1 MDSTTHEPKKV
12 AILGGGVSSITTAL
26 ELTEDPNWKE
36 KYDIT
41 LYQMGWRLGGKGA
54 SGRNQNLGNRIEEHG
69 LHLWFGFYDNAFDL
83 IQRCYKAN
91 NRPLT
96 KPLAT
101 WQEAFKP
108 YDLVVLEDRVDQK
121 WEHWPFKFPRNKQMP
136 GTLEPTPSIW
146 EYFGL
151 TLSHLHGF
159 YEASKEAMDTPL
171 GDKEEDSK
179 QKKGPGG
186 LLSLLLGGIDL
197 FSGNKSKSEKG
208 AKETEQHSLF
218 EGIEEWGEKI
228 GHEIESVRLDIGGK
242 LIYGAMRL
250 VESTI
255 ENNHSGHHNTLL
267 IFIDRILKWLW
278 RKIEHKIEENTTARR
293 LWIAMDFALSNMRGM
308 IKDGVITEGFD
319 VINNIDYRDWIKK
332 HGASEITLDSAPVQA
347 IYGLVFGGY
356 KYYSFEAGTALRG
369 ALRMALTY
377 RGAVYYRMQAGMGDT
392 IFAPAYEVL
401 KKRGVKFEFFH
412 KVLNLNLNTTTK
424 TIDSI
429 QIGVQAT
436 LKDGVEA
443 YNPLYPVRNLPCWP
457 NQPLYDQLEQG
468 AQLLEGKI
476 NLESYWSPWKN
487 VEEKN
492 LVRGKDYDIIVQGI
506 SIGALPVIAKELVD
520 YSDDWKKMVKMVTA
534 TETQAFQLWFHPD
547 VAGMGWP
554 YWMEEKP
561 LSGTYQEPFDTWADM
576 SDLIIRETWP
586 NEHYPNNIA
595 YVCGPVERKGPY
607 QWDFNDPSVPGKALE
622 KVKQNT
628 LAYLKT
634 LSHHLWP
641 NTSPENNPA
650 DFNWDLLIDPAGH
663 KGQARFDQQF
673 FRVNIDPSELYVL
686 SETNSS
692 AHRLKTDQNG
702 FNDFYITGDWID
714 NGFNA
719 GCVEAA
725 VIAGKQTARAITGAD
740 FEIPGEKDLT

>member
-1 MDSTTHEPKKV
+1 MDNTTNQPKKV
-12 AILGGGVSSITTAL
+12 AILGGGVSSVTTAL

-54 SGRNQNLGNRIEEHG
+54 SGRNRQISNRIEEHG

-83 IQRCYKAN
+83 MQRCYKAN
-91 NRPLT
+91 NRPLH

-101 WQEAFKP
+101 WEEAFKP
-108 YDLVVLEDRVDQK
+108 YDLVVLEESVEDK
-121 WEHWPFKFPRNKQMP
+121 WEHWPFKFPRNTDMP
-136 GTLEPTPSIW
+136 GTLAPNPSVW

-151 TLSHLHGF
+151 VLSHLHGF
-159 YEASKEAMDTPL
+159 YESSKEALESPID
-171 GDKEEDSK
+171 DEDDDYK
-179 QKKGPGG
+179 QKGEPHSWLDG
-186 LLSLLLGGIDL
+186 L
-197 FSGNKSKSEKG
+197 
-208 AKETEQHSLF
+208 
-218 EGIEEWGEKI
+218 EELGEKI
-228 GHEIESVRLDIGGK
+228 GKELGSIELDIGGK

-250 VESTI
+250 VEATI
-255 ENNHSGHHNTLL
+255 DNHHAGHHKSLL
-267 IFIDRILKWLW
+267 IFIDRMLKRLW
-278 RKIEHKIEENTTARR
+278 QKIEHKIEGNTTARR

-308 IKDGVITEGFD
+308 IKDHVVTEGFD
-319 VINNIDYRDWIKK
+319 VINNIDYRDWIKS
-332 HGASEITLDSAPVQA
+332 HGASQITLDSAPVQA

-356 KYYSFEAGTALRG
+356 KYYTFEAGTALRG

-436 LKDGVEA
+436 LKEGLTE
-443 YNPLYPVRNLPCWP
+443 YNPLFNVRNLPCWP
-457 NQPLYDQLEQG
+457 SNPLYEQLEQG
-468 AQLLEGKI
+468 DELKGNNPQGKKI

-487 VEEKN
+487 VQEKT
-492 LVRGKDYDIIVQGI
+492 LVRGQDYDIIVQGI

-520 YSDDWKKMVKMVTA
+520 FSSDWQKMVKKVTA
-534 TETQAFQLWFHPD
+534 TETQAFQLWFSPD
-547 VAGMGWP
+547 IAGLGWP
-554 YWMEEKP
+554 YWMEERP

-586 NEHYPNNIA
+586 NDSYPNNIA
-595 YVCGPVERKGPY
+595 YVCGPVERKVPY
-607 QWDFNDPSVPGKALE
+607 KWDFNDHSVPEKALA
-622 KVKQNT
+622 KVKANT

-641 NTSPENNPA
+641 NTSPEHAP
-650 DFNWDLLIDPAGH
+650 DQFNWNLLVDI
-663 KGQARFDQQF
+663 KEQEGQARFDQQF
-673 FRVNIDPSELYVL
+673 FKVNIDPSELYVL

-692 AHRLKTDQNG
+692 ANRLKTDQNG

-725 VIAGKQTARAITGAD
+725 VIAGKQTARAITGGKQ
-740 FEIPGEKDLT
+740 EIPGEKDRVR

>member
-1 MDSTTHEPKKV
+1 MDTPTQAPKKV
-12 AILGGGVSSITTAL
+12 AILVGGVSSITTAL

-54 SGRNQNLGNRIEEHG
+54 SGRNRAKSNRIEEHG

-91 NRPLT
+91 NRPLD

-108 YDLVVLEDRVDQK
+108 YDLVVLEELVGDK
-121 WEHWPFKFPRNKQMP
+121 WEHWPFKFPRNRQMP
-136 GTLEPTPSIW
+136 GTLDTVPSVW

-151 TLSHLHGF
+151 ALSHLHSF
-159 YEASKEAMDTPL
+159 YQASKEALDNPIE
-171 GDKEEDSK
+171 DEENDP
-179 QKKGPGG
+179 KKGKREHHSFFDG
-186 LLSLLLGGIDL
+186 L
-197 FSGNKSKSEKG
+197 
-208 AKETEQHSLF
+208 
-218 EGIEEWGEKI
+218 EEWGERI
-228 GHEIESVRLDIGGK
+228 GKELGSIALDIGGK
-242 LIYGAMRL
+242 LIFGAMKL

-255 ENNHSGHHNTLL
+255 DSHHGGHHNTLL
-267 IFIDRILKWLW
+267 IFIDRILRWLW
-278 RKIEHKIEENTTARR
+278 RKIEHKIEENTVARH

-308 IKDGVITEGFD
+308 IKDGVVTEGFD

-332 HGASEITLDSAPVQA
+332 HGASEITLTSAPVQA

-356 KYYSFEAGTALRG
+356 KFYTFEAGTALRG

-392 IFAPAYEVL
+392 IFGPAYEVL
-401 KKRGVKFEFFH
+401 KKRGIKFEFFH

-429 QIGVQAT
+429 DIGVQAT
-436 LKDGVEA
+436 VKAQNE
-443 YNPLYPVRNLPCWP
+443 YNPLFNVRNLPCWP
-457 NQPLYDQLEQG
+457 SNPLYEQLEQG
-468 AQLLEGKI
+468 EELKSQKI

-487 VEEKN
+487 VAEKT
-492 LVRGKDYDIIVQGI
+492 LVRGRDYDIIVQGI
-506 SIGALPVIAKELVD
+506 SIGALPVIAKELVEF
-520 YSDDWKKMVKMVTA
+520 SDDWKAMVKMVTA

-547 VAGMGWP
+547 VSGLGWP
-554 YWMEEKP
+554 FWMEDMP

-586 NEHYPNNIA
+586 NDAYPNNIA
-595 YVCGPVERKGPY
+595 YVCGPVERKVPY
-607 QWDFNDPSVPGKALE
+607 QWNFNDHGVPDKALE
-622 KVKQNT
+622 KVKQTT
-628 LAYLKT
+628 LEYLKT

-641 NTSPENNPA
+641 NTSPESDPS
-650 DFNWDLLIDPAGH
+650 DFNWNLLVDPSNQQ
-663 KGQARFDQQF
+663 GQARFDEQF
-673 FRVNIDPSELYVL
+673 FKVNIDPSELYVL

-692 AHRLKTDQNG
+692 KHRLKTDQNG

-725 VIAGKQTARAITGAD
+725 VIAGKQTARAISGKD
-740 FEIPGEKDLT
+740 FEIPGEQDKF

>member
-1 MDSTTHEPKKV
+1 MDNTTNQPKKV
-12 AILGGGVSSITTAL
+12 AILGGGVSSVTTAL

-54 SGRNQNLGNRIEEHG
+54 SGRNRQISNRIEEHG

-83 IQRCYKAN
+83 MQRCYNAN
-91 NRPLT
+91 NRPLN

-101 WQEAFKP
+101 WEEAFKP
-108 YDLVVLEDRVDQK
+108 NDLVVLEESVGDQ
-121 WEHWPFKFPRNKQMP
+121 WEHWPFKFPRNTQMP
-136 GTLEPTPSIW
+136 GTLEPNPSVW

-151 TLSHLHGF
+151 VLSHLHGF
-159 YEASKEAMDTPL
+159 YESSKEALESPIDDEADH
-171 GDKEEDSK
+171 DK
-179 QKKGPGG
+179 KKEAGG
-186 LLSLLLGGIDL
+186 LLSVLLGGIDL
-197 FSGNKSKSEKG
+197 FSGKKSKSP
-208 AKETEQHSLF
+208 KEDDHPSFF

-228 GHEIESVRLDIGGK
+228 GHEIEGIALDIGGK
-242 LIYGAMRL
+242 LIYAAMRL

-255 ENNHSGHHNTLL
+255 DNHHAGHHKTLL
-267 IFIDRILKWLW
+267 IFIERILKWLW
-278 RKIEHKIEENTTARR
+278 RKIEHKIEDNTTARR

-308 IKDGVITEGFD
+308 IKDHVVTEGFD
-319 VINNIDYRDWIKK
+319 VINNIDYRDWIKS
-332 HGASEITLDSAPVQA
+332 HGASQITLDSAPVQA

-429 QIGVQAT
+429 DIGVQAT
-436 LKDGVEA
+436 LKNGAKE
-443 YNPLYPVRNLPCWP
+443 YNPLYNVRNLPCWP
-457 NQPLYDQLEQG
+457 STPLYEQLEQEEEL
-468 AQLLEGKI
+468 QRDDI

-487 VEEKN
+487 VQEKT
-492 LVRGKDYDIIVQGI
+492 LVRGQDYDIIVQGI

-520 YSDDWKKMVKMVTA
+520 FSSDWQKMVKMVTA
-534 TETQAFQLWFHPD
+534 TETQAFQLWFSPD
-547 VAGMGWP
+547 IAGLGWP
-554 YWMEEKP
+554 FWMEERP
-561 LSGTYQEPFDTWADM
+561 LSGTYKEPFDTWADM

-586 NEHYPNNIA
+586 NESYPNNIA
-595 YVCGPVERKGPY
+595 YVCGPVERKGPFN
-607 QWDFNDPSVPGKALE
+607 WDFSDHSVPAKAHAQ
-622 KVKQNT
+622 VKANT
-628 LAYLKT
+628 LEYLKT

-641 NTSPENNPA
+641 NTSPEDAP
-650 DFNWDLLIDPAGH
+650 DQFKWELLVDILEQE
-663 KGQARFDQQF
+663 GQARFDQQF
-673 FRVNIDPSELYVL
+673 FNVNIDPSELYVL

-692 AHRLKTDQNG
+692 ANRLKTDQNG
-702 FNDFYITGDWID
+702 FHDFYITGDWID

-725 VIAGKQTARAITGAD
+725 VIAGKQTARAITGKTH
-740 FEIPGEKDLT
+740 EIHGEKDQV